1 MSKFTF
7 VERFPKCE
15 LYGKEAH
22 YDAKT
27 LWGPW
32 AFLCVNCF
40 KRYGIGLGVGK
51 GQELKISAE

>member
-15 LYGKEAH
+15 LCGKEAH
-22 YDAKT
+22 YDAKI

-32 AFLCVNCF
+32 AFLCVSCF
-40 KRYGIGLGVGK
+40 NGYGIGLGVGK